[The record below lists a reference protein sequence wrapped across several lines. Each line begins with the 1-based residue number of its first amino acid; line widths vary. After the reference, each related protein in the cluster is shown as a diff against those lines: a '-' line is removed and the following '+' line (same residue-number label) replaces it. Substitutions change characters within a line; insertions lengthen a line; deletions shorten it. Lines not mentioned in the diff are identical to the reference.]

1 MPELQIEIGGN
12 AFEVACEP
20 GEEKSLQKAAKLLNA
35 EASRVVDAGGRSTE
49 RQMLLLS
56 GLMLADT
63 MMGVEARL
71 AEIEDRLRAADERT
85 RIAEAK
91 AAMLAANAL
100 KLETAANH
108 KISLPEIEK
117 IAQENEIA
125 EAALNKILGEV
136 KSIAKDVAAGPA

>member
-1 MPELQIEIGGN
+1 MPELKLEIGGN
-12 AFEVACEP
+12 SFEVTCSP
-20 GEEKSLQKAAKLLNA
+20 GEEKSLQRAAKLLGA
-35 EASRVVDAGGRSTE
+35 EAERVVEAGGRSTE

-63 MMGVEARL
+63 MMPVEAQL
-71 AEIEDRLRAADERT
+71 AETEERLRAADERT

-100 KLETAANH
+100 KLETAATH
-108 KISLPEIEK
+108 KIPHAEIER
-117 IAQENEIA
+117 IAQENDAA
-125 EAALNKILGEV
+125 EAALSKILAEV